1 MTFHW
6 KTALAVAS
14 AALGLFA
21 CGGGGMSGTGAS
33 ASGAMHLS
41 LTDAPACGYD
51 NVYLT
56 VERIRV
62 NKSDTAVDGDN
73 TWSEVVLNPAK
84 RIDLLTLT
92 NGVLSELGQ
101 TTLPTGKYT
110 QMRLVLAPNTG
121 PGANPLANSIKPTGG
136 TEVALSTPSA
146 QQSGLKL
153 NVNMDIAADQVADFA
168 IDFDACKSIVKRG
181 NSGQYNLKPVVT
193 VIPVVSS
200 AGMKVQGYV
209 QGAVALPTT
218 TVSLQLNGVP
228 VKATVPDL
236 NGRFVLYPVPVGN
249 YALVVTAPG
258 HVTGVVTDVPVTA
271 TAITTVNTLGTPIT
285 PPLATQRAITGTLD
299 PSTATVRALQ
309 TLTGG
314 PTVEVAWGLVEVPTV
329 LPAPASFSLSL
340 PIEAPV
346 VAPYVALPA
355 SLNFAADSS
364 ASVSGK
370 YTLEATSGTSIQP
383 VPINAN
389 AIVSPVAFTFP

>member
-6 KTALAVAS
+6 KTALAAAS

-21 CGGGGMSGTGAS
+21 CGGGGGGLSGTGV
-33 ASGAMHLS
+33 SGSGTMHLS

-62 NKSDTAVDGDN
+62 NKSDTAADGDN
-73 TWSEVVLNPAK
+73 TWSEVVLSPAK

-101 TTLPTGKYT
+101 TALPTGRYT
-110 QMRLVLAPNTG
+110 QMRLVLASNT
-121 PGANPLANSIKPTGG
+121 GANPLANSVKPTGG
-136 TEVALSTPSA
+136 ADVALTTPSA

-181 NSGQYNLKPVVT
+181 NSGQYNLKPVVA

-218 TVSLQLNGVP
+218 TVSLQLNGAP

-249 YALVVTAPG
+249 YSLVVTAPG
-258 HVTGVVTDVPVTA
+258 HVTGVVTGVPVTA
-271 TAITTVNTLGTPIT
+271 TAITTLNTSVTPIST
-285 PPLATQRAITGTLD
+285 PVATQRAITGTLD

-355 SLNFAADSS
+355 PLNFAADSS
-364 ASVSGK
+364 ASVSGQ
-370 YTLEATSGTSIQP
+370 YTLEATSGTSFQTK
-383 VPINAN
+383 PIDAS
-389 AIVSPVAFTFP
+389 AIVPPVVFTFP